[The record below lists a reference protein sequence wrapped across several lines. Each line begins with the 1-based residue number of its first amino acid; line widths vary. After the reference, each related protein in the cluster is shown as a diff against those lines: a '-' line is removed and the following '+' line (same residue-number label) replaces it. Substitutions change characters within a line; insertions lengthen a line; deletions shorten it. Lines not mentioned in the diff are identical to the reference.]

1 MGTSTMSS
9 TYITTL
15 LLLCL
20 LSGHNSAQDSA
31 DAATATDADSSVA
44 DESAVSA
51 TADSAADSASTPE
64 EASTTPES
72 GHEITLNIPVPSTN
86 PLSAFLSSVPFKIPF
101 PIPSF
106 LISFIME
113 LIKVFDLGSFITVEP
128 LARNL
133 LSSPLTLLTGLLG
146 VLSTALVAA
155 VVLGV
160 LAVLE
165 PLALTFATASTLI
178 NGLED
183 ILITF
188 LQDAI

>member
-1 MGTSTMSS
+1 MSS

-20 LSGHNSAQDSA
+20 ISGLSSAQDSA

-51 TADSAADSASTPE
+51 TADSAADSASTSD

-72 GHEITLNIPVPSTN
+72 GHEITVNIPVPST
-86 PLSAFLSSVPFKIPF
+86 LSAFLSFVPFKIPF
-101 PIPSF
+101 PIPS
-106 LISFIME
+106 IME

-165 PLALTFATASTLI
+165 PLA
-178 NGLED
+178 
-183 ILITF
+183 
-188 LQDAI
+188 